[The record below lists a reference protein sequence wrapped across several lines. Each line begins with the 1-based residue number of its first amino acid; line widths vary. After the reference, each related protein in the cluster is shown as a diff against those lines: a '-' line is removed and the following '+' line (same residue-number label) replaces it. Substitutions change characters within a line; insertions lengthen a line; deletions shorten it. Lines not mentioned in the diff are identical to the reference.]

1 MTRYEFLKNLGLTGS
16 ALFAV
21 TCLGGLQAC
30 GNSDDGDD
38 PQPGNNNQLV
48 LDLTQTANSA
58 LRNVGGSVVLQD
70 RRIVVARVAQDRVV
84 AVTQICSHQQNP
96 NVSFNANVS
105 EFQCSV
111 HGARFNTQGQGL
123 NANGSNGLRVYA
135 STLDAANNRITINL
149 V

>member
-30 GNSDDGDD
+30 GNSSEED
-38 PQPGNNNQLV
+38 PQPTPNANQV
-48 LDLTQTANSA
+48 ILDLTQAANA
-58 LRNVGGSVVLQD
+58 NLRNVGGSVILTD

-84 AVTQICSHQQNP
+84 AVTQVCSHQQNP
-96 NVSFNANVS
+96 NVSFNANAN

-123 NANGSNGLRVYA
+123 NANGSNGLRVFT
-135 STLDAANNRITINL
+135 STLDVAGNRVTISL